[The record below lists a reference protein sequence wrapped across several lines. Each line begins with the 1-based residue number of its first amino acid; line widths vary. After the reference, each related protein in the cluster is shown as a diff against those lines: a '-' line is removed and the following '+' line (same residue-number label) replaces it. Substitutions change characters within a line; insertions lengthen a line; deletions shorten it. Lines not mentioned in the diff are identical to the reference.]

1 MEPSSPI
8 GILTF
13 QTGGQA
19 MSQIDPWEKAA
30 ECARAVENNL
40 DPHRKAQLT
49 VLQHMW
55 LALAAERGC
64 LSPWSSRRRS
74 RRSLV
79 FTPSWPRA
87 AELPIE
93 PAD

>member
-1 MEPSSPI
+1 MEPSSRF

-13 QTGGQA
+13 QMGGQA

-30 ECARAVENNL
+30 ECARAVENNNL
-40 DPHRKAQLT
+40 DPHRKAELT

-64 LSPWSSRRRS
+64 LSPLELAQEIEKIA
-74 RRSLV
+74 SLH
-79 FTPSWPRA
+79 TELAEGSPA
-87 AELPIE
+87 AH
-93 PAD
+93 